1 MDFKFNLMK
10 YFVSYTTRD
19 KEITPDLLKQFSK
32 ELEKKGEVFID
43 LLHND
48 SIDKQSRVLKELD
61 SSDVM
66 ILIETNSVY
75 QSEWVVLEIEQANA
89 MPIPIQK
96 MNLDQLRKF
105 KV

>member
-1 MDFKFNLMK
+1 M
-10 YFVSYTTRD
+10 
-19 KEITPDLLKQFSK
+19 
-32 ELEKKGEVFID
+32 FID

-89 MPIPIQK
+89 IPIPIQI
-96 MNLDQLRKF
+96 MSLDQLRKF

>member
-1 MDFKFNLMK
+1 M
-10 YFVSYTTRD
+10 
-19 KEITPDLLKQFSK
+19 
-32 ELEKKGEVFID
+32 FID
-43 LLHND
+43 LLLND

-96 MNLDQLRKF
+96 MNHDQLK
-105 KV
+105 KI

>member
-1 MDFKFNLMK
+1 MK

-66 ILIETNSVY
+66 ILIETKSVY

>member
-1 MDFKFNLMK
+1 M
-10 YFVSYTTRD
+10 
-19 KEITPDLLKQFSK
+19 
-32 ELEKKGEVFID
+32 FID
-43 LLHND
+43 LLLND

-96 MNLDQLRKF
+96 MNLDQLK
-105 KV
+105 KN

>member
-1 MDFKFNLMK
+1 MK

-96 MNLDQLRKF
+96 MNLDQLKKF

>member
-1 MDFKFNLMK
+1 MK

>member
-1 MDFKFNLMK
+1 M
-10 YFVSYTTRD
+10 
-19 KEITPDLLKQFSK
+19 
-32 ELEKKGEVFID
+32 FID

-48 SIDKQSRVLKELD
+48 SIDKQSRVLKELY

-89 MPIPIQK
+89 ISIPIQI
-96 MNLDQLRKF
+96 MNLDQLKKF

>member
-1 MDFKFNLMK
+1 MK

-32 ELEKKGEVFID
+32 EFEKKGEVFID

-61 SSDVM
+61 SCDVM

-75 QSEWVVLEIEQANA
+75 QSNV
-89 MPIPIQK
+89 
-96 MNLDQLRKF
+96 
-105 KV
+105 

>member
-1 MDFKFNLMK
+1 MK

-19 KEITPDLLKQFSK
+19 KEITSDLLKQFSK

-61 SSDVM
+61 SSDVL

-89 MPIPIQK
+89 IPIPIQI

>member
-1 MDFKFNLMK
+1 MK

-19 KEITPDLLKQFSK
+19 KEITSDLLKQFSK

-89 MPIPIQK
+89 IPIPIQI
-96 MNLDQLRKF
+96 MNIDQLRKF

>member
-1 MDFKFNLMK
+1 MK

-19 KEITPDLLKQFSK
+19 KEITSDLLKQFSK

-89 MPIPIQK
+89 IPIPIQI